1 MLLTLAVRT
10 DTENDVAGGVT
21 TFLCFSTQTQ
31 GLLYLPLCR
40 SNFHLILR
48 LVISDT
54 NLLLSVAAFEV
65 NFMDDVGQTLL
76 NWASAFGT
84 QEMVNKSETLSKI
97 LKLVQT

>member
-1 MLLTLAVRT
+1 MPSTLAVRT
-10 DTENDVAGGVT
+10 DTENDVAGG
-21 TFLCFSTQTQ
+21 LLPCFSTQTQ
-31 GLLYLPLCR
+31 GLFYRPLCR
-40 SNFHLILR
+40 SNFYLILR

-54 NLLLSVAAFEV
+54 NLLSVAAFEV

-84 QEMVNKSETLSKI
+84 QEMVNKSETLSKT